1 MPKLPDI
8 PDPIHPREFKQK
20 HGMSLEEL
28 HEISQIPI
36 DTLSHYLAKPTSAR
50 YVEPKLHICQHFGE
64 IDYRISPQ
72 KKVS

>member
-1 MPKLPDI
+1 MPKPPNI
-8 PDPIHPREFKQK
+8 PNPIHPREFKQK

-50 YVEPKLHICQHFGE
+50 YVEPKLHICQHFCE

-72 KKVS
+72 KNLN

>member
-1 MPKLPDI
+1 MPKLLKN

-36 DTLSHYLAKPTSAR
+36 DTLSYYLAKPTSAR
-50 YVEPKLHICQHFGE
+50 YVEPKPHICQHFGE
-64 IDYRISPQ
+64 IDERIFRQ
-72 KKVS
+72 KKAN